1 MLQVL
6 KEKVTSLPDNHKN
19 ALAADIDEIVYTST
33 GDISI
38 YYDDKGNAGAQATF
52 SVHSC
57 PDNLRYWEIRK

>member
-1 MLQVL
+1 MVCFLQTQVLHVL

-38 YYDDKGNAGAQATF
+38 YYDEKGNW
-52 SVHSC
+52 SRVNC
-57 PDNLRYWEIRK
+57 K